1 MPRNQPTQVTD
12 EWDEDGG
19 RSAKRRRT
27 MRYAIPAAVV
37 GVTAASIGLVPAFA
51 GSGSPDLPK
60 ISAQDLIAKVA
71 KSDVQQL
78 SGTVRTST
86 DLGLPA
92 ALTGSGAGAFGG
104 ASAGNGSGGAADK
117 DGGNDSSASPQSRLA
132 GLASGSHTLRVAV
145 DGPDKQRLSV
155 VDKAAEYN
163 LVHNGRDIW
172 GYDSKSNT
180 AYHSTVPAGAD
191 KGQGRHGSDKA
202 DRTGE
207 SGDLKNATPQELAKK
222 ALDAVGDTTSV
233 TVDGTAK
240 VAGRDAYQ
248 LSIKPKQAGS
258 TVDSIRISVDAETG
272 VPLKFTLTP
281 KGGGAAAVDV
291 GFTSVDFAK
300 PAADTFDFKAPKG
313 AKVVDGDKARAQQ
326 RAKGHRTS
334 EDLQD
339 LLGQYGLTGQGKDGK
354 AAGKTKGV
362 DVIGSGWTSIAH
374 VRTGGS
380 GLSAATGK
388 GASGDAAK
396 LLDSLG
402 EKVNGKFGS
411 GRIFSTR
418 LVNALITDDGSVY
431 AGAVDK
437 QSLIKA
443 AESAK

>member
-1 MPRNQPTQVTD
+1 MPRNRPTQVTD
-12 EWDEDGG
+12 EWDGDGG

-71 KSDVQQL
+71 ASDVQQL

-92 ALTGSGAGAFGG
+92 LSG
-104 ASAGNGSGGAADK
+104 ASAGTFGGGSSGQSGKGTGDK
-117 DGGNDSSASPQSRLA
+117 DGGASSSASPQNQLKD
-132 GLASGSHTLRVAV
+132 LASGSHTLRVAA
-145 DGPDKQRLSV
+145 DGPDKQRVSV
-155 VDKAAEYN
+155 VGKAAEYN

-180 AYHSTVPAGAD
+180 AYHSTVPAEAGKD
-191 KGQGRHGSDKA
+191 RKHGTDGSG
-202 DRTGE
+202 T

-222 ALDAVGDTTSV
+222 ALDAVGDSTSV

-248 LSIKPKQAGS
+248 LSVKPKQAGS

-300 PAADTFDFKAPKG
+300 PAAGTFDFKPPKG

-326 RAKGHRTS
+326 RAEGRRTA
-334 EDLQD
+334 EDLKGI
-339 LLGQYGLTGQGKDGK
+339 LGQYGLDGK
-354 AAGKTKGV
+354 NAGKGKGV

-374 VRTGGS
+374 LKGAGS
-380 GLSAATGK
+380 GISAATGK
-388 GASGDAAK
+388 GATGEAAK

-402 EKVNGKFGS
+402 ERVNGKFGS
-411 GRIFSTR
+411 GRLFSTR
-418 LVNALITDDGSVY
+418 LVNALVTDDGSVF

-437 QSLIKA
+437 ESLIKA
-443 AESAK
+443 AESAQ

>member
-1 MPRNQPTQVTD
+1 MPRNQPAQVTD
-12 EWDEDGG
+12 EWDGDGG

-27 MRYAIPAAVV
+27 MRYAVPAAVV
-37 GVTAASIGLVPAFA
+37 GITAATIGLVPAFA

-71 KSDVQQL
+71 ASDVQQL
-78 SGTVRTST
+78 SGTVRTNT
-86 DLGLPA
+86 DLGLPSLSGA
-92 ALTGSGAGAFGG
+92 GAGAFGG
-104 ASAGNGSGGAADK
+104 SAGQGGSGSGDK
-117 DGGNDSSASPQSRLA
+117 DRTGASASPQNQLMD
-132 GLASGSHTLRVAV
+132 LASGSHTLRVAA
-145 DGPDKQRLSV
+145 DGPDKQRVSV
-155 VDKAAEYN
+155 VGKAAEYN
-163 LVHNGRDIW
+163 LVHNGRDLW

-180 AYHSTVPAGAD
+180 AYHSTIPAKAD
-191 KGQGRHGSDKA
+191 KGGKHGTDGSG
-202 DRTGE
+202 T

-281 KGGGAAAVDV
+281 KGGGAAAIDV

-300 PAADTFDFKAPKG
+300 PAAGTFDFKPPKG
-313 AKVVDGDKARAQQ
+313 AEVVDGDKARAQQ
-326 RAKGHRTS
+326 RAKGERTA
-334 EDLQD
+334 EDLQGI
-339 LLGQYGLTGQGKDGK
+339 LGQYGLGGKNAAKGK
-354 AAGKTKGV
+354 GGV

-374 VRTGGS
+374 VKGVGS
-380 GLSAATGK
+380 GLSSADGK

-411 GRIFSTR
+411 GRLFSTR
-418 LVNALITDDGSVY
+418 LVNALVTDDGSVY

-437 QSLIKA
+437 ESLIKA
-443 AESAK
+443 AEPAR

>member
-12 EWDEDGG
+12 EWDGDGG

-27 MRYAIPAAVV
+27 MRYAVPAAVV
-37 GVTAASIGLVPAFA
+37 GITAASIGLVPAFA

-71 KSDVQQL
+71 ASDVQQL

-86 DLGLPA
+86 DLGLPSLSGA
-92 ALTGSGAGAFGG
+92 GAGAFGG
-104 ASAGNGSGGAADK
+104 GSAGRGGK
-117 DGGNDSSASPQSRLA
+117 GGDGGSSSSASPQNQLMD
-132 GLASGSHTLRVAV
+132 LASGSHTLRVAA
-145 DGPDKQRLSV
+145 DGPDRQRVSV
-155 VDKAAEYN
+155 VGKAAEYN

-180 AYHSTVPAGAD
+180 AYHSTIPAGAGKD
-191 KGQGRHGSDKA
+191 RQRSDRSGQGGA
-202 DRTGE
+202 
-207 SGDLKNATPQELAKK
+207 SGDLKNATPQELAKR
-222 ALDAVGDTTSV
+222 ALAAVGDTTSV

-248 LSIKPKQAGS
+248 LSVKPKQAGS

-291 GFTSVDFAK
+291 GFTSVDFAE
-300 PAADTFDFKAPKG
+300 PAAGTFDFKPPKG
-313 AKVVDGDKARAQQ
+313 AKVVDGDQARARQ
-326 RAKGHRTS
+326 RAEGRRTA
-334 EDLQD
+334 EDLQGI
-339 LLGQYGLTGQGKDGK
+339 LGQYGLDGEN
-354 AAGKTKGV
+354 AGKGKGV

-374 VRTGGS
+374 LKGGS
-380 GLSAATGK
+380 GLSEATGK

-411 GRIFSTR
+411 GRLFSTR
-418 LVNALITDDGSVY
+418 LVNALVTDDGSVY

-437 QSLIKA
+437 ESLIKA
-443 AESAK
+443 AETAE

>member
-1 MPRNQPTQVTD
+1 MPRNQPTQLTD
-12 EWDEDGG
+12 EWDGDGG
-19 RSAKRRRT
+19 RSAKRRRM
-27 MRYAIPAAVV
+27 MRYAVPAAVV

-71 KSDVQQL
+71 ASDVQQL

-86 DLGLPA
+86 DLGLPS
-92 ALTGSGAGAFGG
+92 LSGSGAGAFGG
-104 ASAGNGSGGAADK
+104 GSSDQGGKGAGDEDGGSG
-117 DGGNDSSASPQSRLA
+117 SSASPQSRLA
-132 GLASGSHTLRVAV
+132 DLASGSHTLRVAA
-145 DGPDKQRLSV
+145 DGPDKQRVSV

-180 AYHSTVPAGAD
+180 AYHSTVPAESS
-191 KGQGRHGSDKA
+191 RSESRSDKSGKSGKSDGA
-202 DRTGE
+202 GGE

-222 ALDAVGDTTSV
+222 ALAAVGDTTSV

-248 LSIKPKQAGS
+248 LSVKPKQAGS

-300 PAADTFDFKAPKG
+300 PAADTFDFKPPKG
-313 AKVVDGDKARAQQ
+313 AKVVDGDKAGAQQ
-326 RAKGHRTS
+326 RAKGHGTA
-334 EDLQD
+334 EDLQGI
-339 LLGQYGLTGQGKDGK
+339 LGQYGLDGK
-354 AAGKTKGV
+354 NAGKGKGV

-374 VRTGGS
+374 VKGTGS
-380 GLSAATGK
+380 GLSGATGK
-388 GASGDAAK
+388 GASGDVSK

-402 EKVNGKFGS
+402 EKVDGKFGS

-418 LVNALITDDGSVY
+418 LVNALLTDDGSVY
-431 AGAVDK
+431 VGAVDK
-437 QSLIKA
+437 ESLIKA